1 VRIGGTFLRNE
12 PNYLAVSEGAVESHL
27 ELRGLH
33 SLTRTEA
40 DQAFESRR
48 ETQAMHAKLDE
59 LLWANGEARNQ
70 LTHLEGPE
78 QVGAFRSKGLCAGLG

>member
-27 ELRGLH
+27 ELRGSR

-40 DQAFESRR
+40 DRAFDFESRR
-48 ETQAMHAKLDE
+48 ETQAIHAKLDE
-59 LLWANGEARNQ
+59 LLRANGEARNQ
-70 LTHLEGPE
+70 LTHLEEPE
-78 QVGAFRSKGLCAGLG
+78 QVGVFRSKASN